1 MKKPLI
7 LIVDDDP
14 DILRVLKANLEL
26 HNFSVL
32 TAESCSSAKKFFSEK
47 RPDLIILDIM
57 LPDGDG
63 VEICKEI
70 RKKAPDLPI
79 IMLTAKDKLS
89 DKIIG
94 LESGADDYIVK
105 PFETLELIA
114 RIRACLRRTK
124 PKTEELKIGNLVID
138 MKRREVKK
146 SGKPVELTPKEYN
159 ILCYLAE
166 NRDRVVTR
174 QELKEHLWKDNKLYS
189 WSRVIDV
196 HIMHLREK
204 LEDNPSEPSYI
215 ITIPGAG
222 YKFREE

>member
-1 MKKPLI
+1 MKGPLI
-7 LIVDDDP
+7 FIVDDDQ

-26 HNFSVL
+26 HGFQVY
-32 TAESCSSAKKFFSEK
+32 TAESCASLKRIFNEK
-47 RPDLIILDIM
+47 RPDLLILDIM

-63 VEICKEI
+63 MDICRELRAVAPEI
-70 RKKAPDLPI
+70 PV

-114 RIRACLRRTK
+114 RIKACLRRVR
-124 PKTEELKIGNLVID
+124 PKEEELRIGNLLID
-138 MKRREVKK
+138 LKRRKVRK
-146 SGKPVELTPKEYN
+146 SGRPVELTPKEYAL
-159 ILCYLAE
+159 LCYLAE

-174 QELKEHLWKDNKLYS
+174 QELRKTLWKEDKLYS

-204 LEDNPSEPSYI
+204 IEDNPEEPSYI
-215 ITIPGAG
+215 VTVPGAG